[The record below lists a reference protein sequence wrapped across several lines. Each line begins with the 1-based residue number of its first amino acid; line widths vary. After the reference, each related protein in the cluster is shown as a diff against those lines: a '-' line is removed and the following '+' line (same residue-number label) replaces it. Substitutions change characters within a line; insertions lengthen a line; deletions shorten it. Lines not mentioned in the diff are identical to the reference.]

1 MPRDLSRTRDQN
13 RHLSR
18 RQWLSMLGVGSAVT
32 LAGCGGDDDGDDG
45 TGDDG
50 TGDDGTGDDGTGDDG
65 TGDDGTGDDGTGD
78 DQDDGDEDG
87 PPEISGSYDVAS
99 AASGFETLNPLF
111 NTEAGAGTAIG
122 RALDQG
128 YTFDFDDN
136 VFPLLYDLTPNDNSD
151 VWTFEVR
158 ENLQFSEPYGQC
170 TAEDF
175 VYTIQ
180 ELHQAEWAPTAASQS
195 WAGVTVEQ
203 TGELEFQATLENP
216 APLWPESF
224 DPLIYPIPRDLVEP
238 YVQEEDAQGL
248 REDEELLELQFTG
261 NLGAFDLEEWARGD
275 STRYTRSD
283 EYYLRDIDQGP
294 DLFAQG
300 PYFEEATIQIIPEE
314 SSRLNALQTGE
325 IDNAPIP
332 EDRFEEFLEDDSV
345 NVLGIPQPFN
355 ELISVNMRDNGWNGG
370 PGNLFRY
377 KEFRQAMAVA
387 ISKEQLIEGVY
398 RGLAAPHY
406 TWQPQFSD
414 FYPGTDDLEL
424 WGSEEAGLYGSDMAR
439 DLARDAF
446 EQSEHD
452 YSFDGG
458 DLVTPDGNQVTL
470 DLYHSAGQPIEEL
483 QSELIA
489 QELGNNL
496 GLDVVVEG
504 IDGTRFGNEF
514 WSPPLDQ
521 LEDEPGGTD
530 TVRGEEVEW
539 ANPTPNNPGPRSVTS
554 NEAWDMSVVF
564 GLNTFLRNPVTNRLF
579 FSGANSFY
587 NPVGYYP
594 EDWNPAAVFQEMQ
607 QATTREELQDPL
619 EEFLIQVNRE
629 QPYILLIFPDSLQGY
644 NPDLV
649 GPVEEFSNGW
659 DLPAWFIEGGE

>member
-1 MPRDLSRTRDQN
+1 
-13 RHLSR
+13 
-18 RQWLSMLGVGSAVT
+18 MLGVGSTVA
-32 LAGCGGDDDGDDG
+32 LAGCGGDGDGDDGSGDDG

-50 TGDDGTGDDGTGDDG
+50 SSGDDNGGDDGVEEET
-65 TGDDGTGDDGTGD
+65 
-78 DQDDGDEDG
+78 DEF
-87 PPEISGSYDVAS
+87 PEVAGSYDVAS

-111 NTEAGAGTAIG
+111 NSEDGAGTAIG

-136 VFPLLYDLTPNDNSD
+136 VFPLLYDLTPNEDST

-158 ENLQFSEPYGQC
+158 ETLQFSEPYGQC

-180 ELHQAEWAPTAASQS
+180 ELHQADWAPTIASEN
-195 WAGVTVEQ
+195 WAGVEVEQ
-203 TGELEFQATLENP
+203 TGEFEFQATLENP

-224 DPLIYPIPRDLVEP
+224 DPLMYPIPRDLVEP
-238 YVQEEDAQGL
+238 YVEEEDAEGL
-248 REDEELLELQFTG
+248 RQDEELLELQFTG
-261 NLGAFDLEEWARGD
+261 NMGAYDLEEWARGD
-275 STRYTRSD
+275 STNYVRSD
-283 EYYLRDIDQGP
+283 DYYLRDIDAGP
-294 DLFAQG
+294 NLFEQG

-332 EDRFEEFLEDDSV
+332 EDRFEEFIEDDSV

-355 ELISVNMRDNGWNGG
+355 ELISVNQRDNGWNAG

-377 KEFRQAMAVA
+377 VEFRQAMAVA

-406 TWQPQFSD
+406 TWQPEFSD
-414 FYPGTDDLEL
+414 FFPGLDEMEL
-424 WGSEEAGLYGSDMAR
+424 WGSEEAGLYGSEMAR
-439 DLARDAF
+439 DLAQDAF
-446 EQSEHD
+446 ERSDHD
-452 YSFDGG
+452 YRFEG
-458 DLVTPDGNQVTL
+458 DELVNPDGEQVAL
-470 DLYHSAGQPIEEL
+470 DLYYSAGQPIEEL
-483 QSELIA
+483 QSEFIA

-496 GLDVVVEG
+496 GIDVIVEG
-504 IDGTRFGNEF
+504 IDGTRFGQEF
-514 WSPPLDQ
+514 WATPLDQ

-530 TVRGEEVEW
+530 TVQGEEVEW

-554 NEAWDMSVVF
+554 NESWDMSVVY

-579 FSGANSFY
+579 FNGANSFY

-594 EDWNPAAVFQEMQ
+594 EDWNPASVFGEMLE
-607 QATTREELQDPL
+607 AETREELQAPL
-619 EEFLIQVNRE
+619 EEMLVNVNRE
-629 QPYILLIFPDSLQGY
+629 QPYVLLVFPDSLQGY

-649 GPVEEFSNGW
+649 GPVENFSNGW
-659 DLPAWFIEGGE
+659 DLPAWYFEE